1 MEYTSFL
8 IFFFIFISS
17 NLISARFTV
26 IGPEQ
31 PAIAEVGK
39 DVILDCRISIT
50 AELREVRWFRIQA
63 NYPFIINLYE
73 RGKVQP
79 TCELPQYAGRME
91 LMKENITRGNV
102 ALKLRN
108 VSLEDEG
115 TYRCYLETDNYFERA
130 EFELR
135 VTATGSDPSIGIEVL
150 QDGGIKMMCLSTGW
164 YPEPKLLNIKDDGQ
178 MATGDFSEIKVQQE
192 DHYYS
197 LEYSQ
202 VITQNSN
209 KPFTCVV
216 GTVLSNQQKESS
228 LIVSET
234 WFKKTS
240 SLRRT
245 ELSIIVVA
253 CAFSVIIVVFVIHC
267 GLLKKRHKYS
277 EGGKAEEDVELL
289 GKKDGVT
296 AKEVV
301 ESIGNETAGIELNL
315 LDEHGVAAK
324 EVVESIGNKTEHSE
338 EDLEELKRQ
347 LVDAKA
353 ELAKLKAAKG
363 PARFSRVDICLDS
376 AHPDLRLSDNGKT
389 VANTFSKQQAADRDA
404 KGATPF
410 VLGKDGF
417 TQGRHY
423 WEVKVPT
430 TGSRGWAIGIARE
443 SVKCTKEIKLR
454 PQDGIWAVGMVL
466 TEYQAFEN
474 PLIPLKP
481 DPAPQR
487 IRVYL
492 DYEGQLSFYNAANM
506 CHIFT
511 FLPKFKE
518 KVYPFFLSLD
528 PQTCIL
534 P

>member
-1 MEYTSFL
+1 MEYKSFL

-39 DVILDCRISIT
+39 DVILGCHTSIP

-79 TCELPQYAGRME
+79 TCELPRYLGRME
-91 LMKENITRGNV
+91 LMKENITRGDV
-102 ALKLRN
+102 ALKLLN

-115 TYRCYLETDNYFERA
+115 TYRCFLETDTYFESA

-150 QDGGIKMMCLSTGW
+150 QDGGIKMMCVSTGW

-192 DHYYS
+192 DHFYS

-216 GTVLSNQQKESS
+216 GTVLSNQEKESS
-228 LIVSET
+228 LYVSET

-240 SLRRT
+240 SLRRP
-245 ELSIIVVA
+245 ELSIIVIA
-253 CAFSVIIVVFVIHC
+253 CAFAVIIVVFVIYC
-267 GLLKKRHKYS
+267 RLLKKRHKYS
-277 EGGKAEEDVELL
+277 EEDTAKEDVELL
-289 GKKDGVT
+289 GKKD
-296 AKEVV
+296 EQ
-301 ESIGNETAGIELNL
+301 
-315 LDEHGVAAK
+315 
-324 EVVESIGNKTEHSE
+324 
-338 EDLEELKRQ
+338 LKR
-347 LVDAKA
+347 K
-353 ELAKLKAAKG
+353 LAQVEADKG
-363 PARFSRVDICLDS
+363 PAGFSRVDVCLDS
-376 AHPDLRLSDNGKT
+376 VTAHQDLRLSDNGKT
-389 VANTFSKQQAADRDA
+389 VTNKFAKQQAADRNA
-404 KGATPF
+404 KGATPC

-423 WEVKVPT
+423 WEVNVQT
-430 TGSRGWAIGIARE
+430 TGGRGWAIGIARE
-443 SVKCTKEIKLR
+443 SVKCTKEIKLQ
-454 PQDGIWAVGMVL
+454 PQEGIWAIGMVL

-474 PLIPLKP
+474 PLTRLKP

-492 DYEGQLSFYNAANM
+492 EHEGQLSFYNAVNM

-511 FLPKFKE
+511 FLPSFKE
-518 KVYPFFLSLD
+518 KVYPFFLTLDSQTRISL
-528 PQTCIL
+528 
-534 P
+534 